1 MPKFFRQLIQHRTT
15 MNADVNFPDTPE
27 KYLPLRVLSALYG
40 ISTSSLK
47 QLFHAARRRGIPLPE
62 RKRVRRLFLYN
73 REHFNEWLWQH
84 AEKLKSEFPVQSRSD
99 ADDAE

>member
-1 MPKFFRQLIQHRTT
+1 
-15 MNADVNFPDTPE
+15 MNANINFPDTPE

-62 RKRVRRLFLYN
+62 RKRVRRLFSLQPRAFQRMAMAKR
-73 REHFNEWLWQH
+73 RETEI
-84 AEKLKSEFPVQSRSD
+84 
-99 ADDAE
+99 